1 MPDFLI
7 WFIVGALFIV
17 FGVFSI
23 KSENAKAKRCVAP
36 AIGRIVRVDVEYEDK
51 EGSTR
56 KEKSYV
62 PVFQY
67 IVNGNAVESCSN
79 FGSRDKKKY
88 NVGDT
93 AEILFNPSKP
103 SEFVIKGKSKKSG
116 IGFGIAMLALG
127 ALLIVLGITQI

>member
-1 MPDFLI
+1 MPNFLI

-23 KSENAKAKRCVAP
+23 KSESAKAKRCVAP
-36 AIGRIVRVDVEYEDK
+36 AMGRIVRVDVEYEEK
-51 EGSTR
+51 EDSIR
-56 KEKSYV
+56 KQKNYI

-67 IVNGNAVESCSN
+67 IVNGKTVESSSN
-79 FGSRDKKKY
+79 IISRDKKKY

-116 IGFGIAMLALG
+116 VGFGIAMMAIG
-127 ALLIVLGITQI
+127 VLLIVLGITQI

>member
-1 MPDFLI
+1 MPNFLI
-7 WFIVGALFIV
+7 YFIVGALFIV

-36 AIGRIVRVDVEYEDK
+36 AIGRIVRVDVEYEEK
-51 EGSTR
+51 EDSIR
-56 KEKSYV
+56 KQKNYI

-67 IVNGNAVESCSN
+67 IVNGKTVESSSN
-79 FGSRDKKKY
+79 IISRDKKKY